1 MDHGSFRIDPSSS
14 TSHKSSN
21 SEVIVVIGDWMF
33 EVSKLNG
40 KKVITTDAFNVGE
53 VSEAMMDTDWKITHI
68 HVNLTK
74 EATKELGFKKPVLG
88 HITICLPVD
97 HIKGF
102 ADVITLNK
110 TREEL
115 KGIPECKS
123 L

>member
-1 MDHGSFRIDPSSS
+1 MI
-14 TSHKSSN
+14 
-21 SEVIVVIGDWMF
+21 
-33 EVSKLNG
+33 EVSRLNG

-53 VSEAMMDTDWKITHI
+53 VSEAVMDDNWKITHI

-88 HITICLPVD
+88 HITVCLQVD
-97 HIKGF
+97 HVKGF

-115 KGIPECKS
+115 KGISECKA